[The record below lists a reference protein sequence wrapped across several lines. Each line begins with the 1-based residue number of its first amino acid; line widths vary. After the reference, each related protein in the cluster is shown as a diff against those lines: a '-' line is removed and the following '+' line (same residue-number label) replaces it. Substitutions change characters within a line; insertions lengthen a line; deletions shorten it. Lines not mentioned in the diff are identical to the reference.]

1 MDASEVNR
9 RTLEI
14 TVWDFDRGVTNDFIG
29 GLTLGA
35 KAKAERREV
44 WQAVFRPP
52 YRRFEAW
59 FQLASRSEG
68 DEESGLGGGAG
79 GPMSGRVGGS
89 STEGIIDMVSTPGVR
104 D

>member
-1 MDASEVNR
+1 MDASEVNE

-44 WQAVFRPP
+44 WQVVFRPP

-59 FQLASRSEG
+59 FQLATRSDIECPG
-68 DEESGLGGGAG
+68 RESQ
-79 GPMSGRVGGS
+79 GGS
-89 STEGIIDMVSTPGVR
+89 GSFVNHPPTPGIR

>member
-1 MDASEVNR
+1 MDASEAHR
-9 RTLEI
+9 RTLEV

-59 FQLASRSEG
+59 FQLASRSDSKCPGGEPQSA
-68 DEESGLGGGAG
+68 DESFY
-79 GPMSGRVGGS
+79 SRVP
-89 STEGIIDMVSTPGVR
+89 TPGIC

>member
-1 MDASEVNR
+1 MDASEVNK

-59 FQLASRSEG
+59 FQLASRSDIEYPGSESQRGLEG
-68 DEESGLGGGAG
+68 L
-79 GPMSGRVGGS
+79 
-89 STEGIIDMVSTPGVR
+89 IDHTSTPGIC

>member
-1 MDASEVNR
+1 MDASEVHK

-59 FQLASRSEG
+59 FQLASRS
-68 DEESGLGGGAG
+68 DTRC
-79 GPMSGRVGGS
+79 PDNDPQTVG
-89 STEGIIDMVSTPGVR
+89 ENIIGHSPTPGIC